1 MKRVLLAIAGLVA
14 LALCVR
20 WVVLAFVSDATKI
33 RRIVEDMEAAY
44 DAGNPGEVVDPLA
57 FDWHHDGVELD
68 RRMLF
73 GALLGVARDRDR
85 TTGEVRTRVDVAPE
99 ALVIAVE
106 GDHATLEAE
115 AVFER
120 RRGEDWQ
127 ETWRVVFDADLE
139 KRGGDWTIVRSA
151 HRDVRGTH
159 LGR

>member
-1 MKRVLLAIAGLVA
+1 MRKALLLFAGLAV
-14 LALCVR
+14 LVLSVR

-33 RRIVEDMEAAY
+33 RWIVEDMEAAY
-44 DAGNPGEVVDPLA
+44 DAGDPGGVVDPLA
-57 FDWHHDGVELD
+57 FDWRHDGVELD

-73 GALLGVARDRDR
+73 GGLLGTARDRDA
-85 TTGEVRTRVDVAPE
+85 TTGELRSRVTVAPE
-99 ALVIAVE
+99 AVVVSVD

-120 RRGEDWQ
+120 LTRETWR
-127 ETWRVVFDADLE
+127 ETWRVVFEAELE
-139 KRGGDWTIVRSA
+139 KDGGDWRIVRSA

>member
-1 MKRVLLAIAGLVA
+1 MKRALLAIAGLAA
-14 LALCVR
+14 LFLCGR

-33 RRIVEDMEAAY
+33 RWLVEDMDAAY
-44 DAGNPGEVVDPLA
+44 DAGDPGGVTGPLA

-73 GALLGVARDRDR
+73 GALLGIARDRDS
-85 TTGEVRTRVDVAPE
+85 TTGELRTRVQLPPE
-99 ALVIAVE
+99 ALVIAVD

-139 KRGGDWTIVRSA
+139 KQGGDWTIVHSA